1 MLALPN
7 SSGFPL
13 RRRWE
18 CFLCGKKSETD
29 IWLPRRL
36 IMTKTMWSPHP
47 APLLP
52 CHIAIHYV
60 VQTPCS
66 YMCPCCWIL
75 TNRIGQRSA
84 VYSTCVSPWKPPK
97 GAQLAG
103 LNMTP
108 KTSLSIIGW
117 WWWHH
122 KIERAR
128 ALNYHLKE
136 SFKTRNDLTED
147 WQKWEIN
154 LYRVKPLDLSAAASS
169 FTLTN
174 IHALENIFIH
184 IRQVPLYY

>member
-84 VYSTCVSPWKPPK
+84 VYSTCS
-97 GAQLAG
+97 QS
-103 LNMTP
+103 M
-108 KTSLSIIGW
+108 KTSQRCSAGW
-117 WWWHH
+117 TEYDPQDEPEHH
-122 KIERAR
+122 RLMMVTPQKERAR

>member
-84 VYSTCVSPWKPPK
+84 VYSTCS
-97 GAQLAG
+97 QS
-103 LNMTP
+103 M
-108 KTSLSIIGW
+108 KTSQRYSAGW
-117 WWWHH
+117 TEYGPQDEPEHH
-122 KIERAR
+122 RLMMVTPQNRKSPGPELPLKGELQNQERPHWR
-128 ALNYHLKE
+128 
-136 SFKTRNDLTED
+136 LTEMRD
-147 WQKWEIN
+147 K
-154 LYRVKPLDLSAAASS
+154 LVSC
-169 FTLTN
+169 
-174 IHALENIFIH
+174 
-184 IRQVPLYY
+184 